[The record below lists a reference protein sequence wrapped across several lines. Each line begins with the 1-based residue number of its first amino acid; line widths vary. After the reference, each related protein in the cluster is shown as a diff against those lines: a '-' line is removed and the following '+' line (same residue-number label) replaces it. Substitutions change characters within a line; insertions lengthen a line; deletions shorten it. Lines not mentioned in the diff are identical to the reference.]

1 MKTIMCYVAAA
12 IIYAAVIGSIICGII
27 AMICGVY
34 YGNIVS
40 LIMGFIV
47 FIFSLIMWS
56 MLQRI

>member
-1 MKTIMCYVAAA
+1 MKVVLCYIAAA
-12 IIYAAVIGSIICGII
+12 IIYSAVIGSIVCGVI

-47 FIFSLIMWS
+47 FIFSLIMYS